1 MRVARALQKMP
12 RPWRRL
18 QRRQVVI
25 PREPAAR
32 VLAQMESD
40 RFQSNVKAL
49 HGAAWKGVFRR
60 ASATI
65 GSSL

>member
-12 RPWRRL
+12 RLWRRL

-32 VLAQMESD
+32 VLAQIESD
-40 RFQSNVKAL
+40 PSHGNVKAL
-49 HGAAWKGVFRR
+49 QGAE
-60 ASATI
+60 
-65 GSSL
+65 